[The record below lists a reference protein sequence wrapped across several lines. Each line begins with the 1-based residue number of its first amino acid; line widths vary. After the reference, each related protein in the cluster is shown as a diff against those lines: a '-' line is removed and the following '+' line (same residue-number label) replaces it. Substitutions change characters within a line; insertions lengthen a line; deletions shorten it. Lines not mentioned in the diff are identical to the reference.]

1 MESNIINTN
10 KGIKS
15 FFENNWLSLLLI
27 VGVAIAFYI
36 GFQRLSELNQRNSE
50 LNSLLADQR
59 ASIQNNHETI
69 ETLNQAVID
78 ERAAREALRAEYQTQ
93 LEQVRANLQ
102 AQIDRIRRRRIE
114 RTTELTNNPSALVDS
129 YNSTFGF
136 GRTGTP

>member
-1 MESNIINTN
+1 MEDNIINTN

-27 VGVAIAFYI
+27 LGVAVAFYI

-50 LNSLLADQR
+50 MNAMLEDQR
-59 ASIQNNHETI
+59 NTLNDNHETI
-69 ETLNQAVID
+69 DNLNKAVVD
-78 ERAAREALRAEYQTQ
+78 ERAAREALRVEYQNQ
-93 LEQVRANLQ
+93 LEEVRANLQ
-102 AQIDRIRRRRIE
+102 EQIDRIRRRRIE
-114 RTTELTNNPSALVDS
+114 RTTELTNNPSELVNS

>member
-1 MESNIINTN
+1 MEDINTN

-27 VGVAIAFYI
+27 LGVAVAFYI
-36 GFQRLSELNQRNSE
+36 GFQRLNEVSQRNSE
-50 LNSLLADQR
+50 MNALLEDQR
-59 ASIQNNHETI
+59 NTLNDNHETI
-69 ETLNQAVID
+69 DNLNKAIVD

-93 LEQVRANLQ
+93 LEEVRANLQ
-102 AQIDRIRRRRIE
+102 EQIDRIRRRRIE
-114 RTTELTNNPSALVDS
+114 RTTELTNNPSELVNS